1 MAAIKLIISQK
12 GREGASEEVAGWSA
26 KNVSFVVVVVGAAV
40 AVSPESSNW
49 SGNQP
54 LYDEAWKGGAV
65 SIFGDWLCGIL
76 DVVFNSQT
84 CFLTNLSDSNRF
96 PEHDNSVDHPRG
108 QTAKSVVASLN
119 SWKPHD
125 ANCGLF
131 FKCSFSRRQHV
142 PHACYE
148 VS

>member
-1 MAAIKLIISQK
+1 MPVSTSLSNLRETFQQRTLARRQLSLLHLRKEEKERARKL
-12 GREGASEEVAGWSA
+12 REACGSA
-26 KNVSFVVVVVGAAV
+26 KNVSFVVVVGAAV

-96 PEHDNSVDHPRG
+96 PEHDNSVDHPPG

-119 SWKPHD
+119 
-125 ANCGLF
+125 F
-131 FKCSFSRRQHV
+131 
-142 PHACYE
+142 
-148 VS
+148 